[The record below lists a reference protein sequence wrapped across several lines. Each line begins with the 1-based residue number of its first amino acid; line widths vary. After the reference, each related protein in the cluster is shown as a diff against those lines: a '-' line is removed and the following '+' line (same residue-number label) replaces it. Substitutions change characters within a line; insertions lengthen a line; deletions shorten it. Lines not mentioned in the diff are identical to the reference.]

1 MDSWAD
7 VRLLARRTHREALE
21 RSQGDRTAAALIQAA
36 LLRDDL
42 ELRHFE
48 AGEVADE
55 SVLGFLE
62 RDSLLVN
69 VRRGQAPAEEAAV
82 VAHEIGHFHLHFD
95 PRSEVTVVAEALGGD
110 PVESGAGRVE
120 GYSSRERKEV
130 QADIFAGEFLC
141 PSDWLRD
148 EIVERGLKPSQIAES
163 LGLPYSMVL
172 HQAIR
177 ALLLPPLDEPSEDDA
192 SAPVELDESQSEA
205 AGWKAGPLLVDAGP
219 GTGKTRTLVHRIAA
233 LLKDGALPG
242 SILALTFSRKAAEE
256 MRERLSQT
264 DPAAAIEMWVGTFH
278 AFGQEMITRFPGRLG
293 RTADVRILDETGSLA
308 LLERNLERLPLRH
321 FQNLYEPA
329 YELVPVLRAISRCK
343 DELISW
349 EEYLAAARSDL
360 DAATEEERQ
369 NAEKAV
375 EIGEIYRIYEEA
387 LVAEDSVDFGDLI
400 RLPIALLEHEDIRR
414 ECRERFEHVLVDEYQ
429 DVNYASA
436 QLLRALTGGS
446 GDIWVVA
453 DQRQSIYRF
462 RGAKPEN
469 VARFES
475 EFSGKR
481 RSLAHN
487 YRSGEAVVRAF
498 AEFSKR
504 MTDSGNSGQWQA
516 IRRES
521 GEVSLT
527 VSSTVIGEACAI
539 RDRIE
544 ELRAEGIAYKD
555 QCILARSHLTLGR
568 ITATLER
575 LGIPLLYLGDLFE
588 REEVRDLL
596 SLVAIDAEF
605 GGLGL
610 VRVAQLQEYGATRDD
625 AAKVTA
631 WARDQE
637 LSIFEALG
645 RIDDISDLSIA
656 GQAGLK
662 RLAGHL
668 GGLGRGSS
676 PWLLLT
682 TWLFERSDYLRP
694 LLNAQDAKSKQRLI
708 AIYQLLKVCGEQL
721 AIGDPNRRRFLE
733 RIRRIEALNQDT
745 MYRAIASEAT
755 DFDAVRVMTI
765 HGSKGLEFRAV
776 HLPGL
781 ATSYMPANRQGD
793 RCPPPASL
801 PQLAMRKE
809 DHEAEEECLFFVA
822 LSRAR
827 DRLCLSRAERYTAS
841 RNSSQ
846 SRFLSVVAPNVTPK
860 HTDGELRASLPETL
874 LRPPC
879 PRESYSQRELETYLR
894 CPGRYDYEFQ
904 TGLQGGS
911 GASAYLRFHRCV
923 YRILNWLEERA
934 GAGEPASDLEA
945 VAELERQWQENGPV
959 GHGFE
964 QYYLGIARTMVRSIA
979 TLILSESVDYDRG
992 EWSVEIGDKKVTFT
1006 PDRVLLQQDGTV
1018 RIQRVR
1024 TGRQSRSEQDNAI
1037 YALIRRG
1044 AAQRYPGRPVVIE
1057 TYYPASGEAVRVEGG
1072 SKDEKLLQQYRD
1084 AIAGI
1089 EAGEFTPVPDQ
1100 RYCPNCPCY
1109 FICGA

>member
-7 VRLLARRTHREALE
+7 VRLLARRIHREALE
-21 RSQGDRTAAALIQAA
+21 RSGGDRTSTALIEAALR
-36 LLRDDL
+36 RDDL

-48 AGEVADE
+48 GGELADE

-62 RDSLLVN
+62 RDSQLVN
-69 VRRGQAPAEEAAV
+69 VRRGQTPSDEAAV
-82 VAHEIGHFHLHFD
+82 IAHEIGHFHLHLD

-110 PVESGAGRVE
+110 PIETGSGRVE

-141 PSDWLRD
+141 PSDWLR
-148 EIVERGLKPSQIAES
+148 EQLVGAGRKPSEVAQS
-163 LGLPYSMVL
+163 LRLPYSLVL

-177 ALLLPPLDEPSEDDA
+177 ALLLPSLSEPAEEAA
-192 SAPVELDESQSEA
+192 SAPIELDQSQSEA
-205 AGWKAGPLLVDAGP
+205 AAWNAGPLLLDAGP
-219 GTGKTRTLVHRIAA
+219 GTGKTRTLVQRIAT
-233 LLKDGALPG
+233 LLREGALPG
-242 SILALTFSRKAAEE
+242 SILALTFSTKAAEE
-256 MRERLSQT
+256 MRERLSR
-264 DPAAAIEMWVGTFH
+264 DNPAAAIEMWVGTFH
-278 AFGQEMITRFPGRLG
+278 AFGLEMVTRFPSRVG
-293 RTADVRILDETGSLA
+293 RTADVKILDQTGSLA

-321 FQNLYEPA
+321 YQNLYEPA
-329 YELVPVLRAISRCK
+329 FELVHVLRAISRCK
-343 DELISW
+343 DELIGR
-349 EEYLAAARSDL
+349 EEYLAAARSAL
-360 DAATEEERQ
+360 EAASEDQRE

-387 LVAEDSVDFGDLI
+387 LIAEDSVDFGDLI
-400 RLPIALLEHEDIRR
+400 RLPIALLEHQDIRS
-414 ECRERFEHVLVDEYQ
+414 EYRERFEHVLVDEYQ

-462 RGAKPEN
+462 RGARPEN

-475 EFSGKR
+475 EFAGKR
-481 RSLAHN
+481 RSLSHN

-498 AEFSKR
+498 AEFSKGMGDR
-504 MTDSGNSGQWQA
+504 GGGGQWQA
-516 IRRES
+516 TRRET

-527 VSSTVIGEACAI
+527 ISSTVAGEACAI

-568 ITATLER
+568 ITATLEQ
-575 LGIPLLYLGDLFE
+575 LGVPLLYLGDLFE
-588 REEVRDLL
+588 RSEVRDLL

-610 VRVAQLQEYGATRDD
+610 VRVAQLPEYGASRDD
-625 AAKVTA
+625 AATVIA
-631 WARDQE
+631 WARE
-637 LSIFEALG
+637 HEVSVFEALG
-645 RIDDISDLSIA
+645 RIAEIGDLSAA

-662 RLAGHL
+662 RLAGQL
-668 GGLGRGSS
+668 EGLGRGSS
-676 PWLLLT
+676 PWVLLT

-694 LLNAQDAKSKQRLI
+694 LLDSGDGKSKQRLI

-721 AIGDPNRRRFLE
+721 AIGDPSRRRFLE

-745 MYRAIASEAT
+745 IYRAIASEAT

-765 HGSKGLEFRAV
+765 HGSKGLEFGAV

-781 ATSYMPANRQGD
+781 ATSYMPANRQWD
-793 RCPPPASL
+793 RCPPPPSL
-801 PQLAMRKE
+801 PQLAMGKE
-809 DHEAEEECLFFVA
+809 DHDAEEECLFFVA

-827 DRLCLSRAERYTAS
+827 DRLCLSRAERYTPK

-846 SRFLSVVAPNVTPK
+846 SRFLSLVAPHLTPR
-860 HTDGELRASLPETL
+860 HSDGELQAAVPETA
-874 LRPPC
+874 LRPPT
-879 PRESYSQRELETYLR
+879 PRESYSQRELELYLR

-904 TGLQGGS
+904 SGLQGGS

-923 YRILNWLEERA
+923 YRTLEWLEERA
-934 GAGEPASDLEA
+934 TEGELASAAEA
-945 VAELERQWQENGPV
+945 EAELERHWQEKGPV

-964 QYYLGIARTMVRSIA
+964 HYYLGIARTMVRGIA
-979 TLILSESVDYDRG
+979 TLILSESVDYDRE
-992 EWSVEIGDKKVTFT
+992 EWSVDLGDKKVTVT
-1006 PDRVLLQQDGTV
+1006 PDRVLLESDGTV

-1024 TGRQSRSEQDNAI
+1024 TGRRSKSEEGHAI

-1044 AAQRYPGRPVVIE
+1044 AAQRYPGRHVVIE
-1057 TYYPASGEAVRVEGG
+1057 TYYPASGEAVQVECG
-1072 SKDEKLLQQYRD
+1072 KDDDKLLQQYRD
-1084 AIAGI
+1084 AIAAI
-1089 EAGEFTPVPDQ
+1089 EAGDFTPVPDPRQ
-1100 RYCPNCPCY
+1100 CPNCPCY
-1109 FICGA
+1109 FICGV